1 MRRMTGRSFN
11 SKIMTFALGRSG
23 ESSTRSF
30 TSSKNCVFQSAWK
43 SRRKVSSLYA
53 SSFPQ
58 REAERPRDTTVSR
71 QDPNSRPEKS
81 QTENKLFCKRP
92 LTESR
97 PRPQTQVV
105 LLPPNPVLTA
115 CGCARISA
123 CGHAR
128 NDRSSDHTC
137 NGPAVRAAAFQQRVL
152 VSDSLVNDR
161 GCLNHRTEP
170 KGFPC
175 DINLKRRGP
184 LNSSLNQRFGERV
197 FHIFL
202 QRPAQRP
209 RSVAAV
215 RARLLQNPLTCFR

>member
-1 MRRMTGRSFN
+1 MRLRSANLLKKSVSLKTPMLPDGR
-11 SKIMTFALGRSG
+11 
-23 ESSTRSF
+23 
-30 TSSKNCVFQSAWK
+30 
-43 SRRKVSSLYA
+43 Y
-53 SSFPQ
+53 FPQ
-58 REAERPRDTTVSR
+58 REAERPRGTTVSR
-71 QDPNSRPEKS
+71 QNPNSRPEKS
-81 QTENKLFCKRP
+81 QTENRLFYKRP

-184 LNSSLNQRFGERV
+184 LNSSLNQRLGERV

-209 RSVAAV
+209 RSIAAV